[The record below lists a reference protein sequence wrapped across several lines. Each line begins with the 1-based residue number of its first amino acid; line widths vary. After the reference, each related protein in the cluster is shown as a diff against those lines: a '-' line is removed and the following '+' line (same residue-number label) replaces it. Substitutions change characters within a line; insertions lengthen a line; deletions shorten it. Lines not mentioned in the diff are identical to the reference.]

1 MKTMKIVTADEIKL
15 LDRKATSEFKI
26 PSLLLMENAARGLID
41 HIEATFG
48 PVKSKRIVILAG
60 RGNNGGDGLAAARH
74 LRMRGAEAIV
84 YLLSPIEKVEG
95 DAKTSLDIWIE
106 TGGLLEVVGSFSW
119 EGLKEDLQ
127 KSDMIIDALL
137 GTGLSHPV
145 EGNYAEAIA
154 AINNAR
160 RRVISIDIPSG
171 ISSDTGEMLGIAVE
185 ADTTF
190 VIALPKR
197 GLFARAGL
205 EHCGKWKVIDIG
217 LPPALID
224 RSGINVDL
232 ITPTM
237 MQDLPP
243 RRTRG
248 MHKGTM
254 GHLLLIAGSVGTL
267 GAAQMASLAAMRCGT
282 GLVTV
287 ALPATVA
294 ASNVPFPME
303 VMTLPLPETN
313 EGTLSLASEKKLL
326 QGIEGKTAIAV
337 GPGLSCHPET
347 QHLVRNL
354 IRQVSI
360 PMIIDADGLNAIAT
374 DLSILKEKRSNLILT
389 PHPGEMGRLMDTT
402 ADNIQ
407 SDRFKIAEEFSKK
420 WGVVLV
426 LKGAHT
432 IVATPDG
439 LLRVNSTGN
448 PTMATAGVGDALT
461 GVIAGFVAQ
470 GIAPQ
475 DAATLGVYLHGLA
488 GDLAAEATGEGSL
501 ITSDLIGKI
510 PKAIATHLGKGH
522 A

>member
-1 MKTMKIVTADEIKL
+1 MKIVTTDEIKS
-15 LDRKATSEFKI
+15 LDRNATETFKI

-41 HIEATFG
+41 HIEAAFG
-48 PVKSKRIVILAG
+48 PVKGKRIVILAG

-95 DAKTSLDIWIE
+95 DARTSLDIWIA
-106 TGGLLEVVGSFSW
+106 TDGLLEVVGSFSW
-119 EGLKEDLQ
+119 GDLKKDLH
-127 KSDMIIDALL
+127 KSDLVIDALL

-145 EGNYAEAIA
+145 EGDYAEAIA
-154 AINNAR
+154 AINGAR
-160 RRVISIDIPSG
+160 RPVISVDIPSG
-171 ISSDTGEMLGIAVE
+171 ISSDTGALLGIAVR
-185 ADTTF
+185 ADMTF
-190 VIALPKR
+190 AIALPKR
-197 GLFARAGL
+197 GHFVRAGL
-205 EHCGKWKVIDIG
+205 EHSGVWEVIDIG
-217 LPPALID
+217 FPPALID
-224 RSGINVDL
+224 RAGMSIDL
-232 ITPTM
+232 LTSNM
-237 MQDLPP
+237 VQDLPP
-243 RRTRG
+243 RRTKG
-248 MHKGTM
+248 MHKGIM
-254 GHLLLIAGSVGTL
+254 GHLLLVAGSVGTL
-267 GAAQMASLAAMRCGT
+267 GAAQMASLAAMRSGT

-326 QGIEGKTAIAV
+326 QGIEGKTAIAI
-337 GPGLSCHPET
+337 GPGLSRHPET

-354 IRQVSI
+354 IRQVSV
-360 PMIIDADGLNAIAT
+360 PMIIDADGINAIAP
-374 DLSILKEKRSNLILT
+374 DISILKEKKSTLILT
-389 PHPGEMGRLMDTT
+389 PHPGEMGRLMGTN
-402 ADNIQ
+402 ADAVQ
-407 SDRFKIAEEFSKK
+407 SDRFKIAKEFAKK
-420 WGVVLV
+420 WEIILV

-439 LLRVNSTGN
+439 LLRVNNNGN

-461 GVIAGFVAQ
+461 GMIAGLVAQ
-470 GIAPQ
+470 GIAPP

-488 GDLAAEATGEGSL
+488 GDLAAKVLGEGSL

-510 PKAIATHLGKGH
+510 PEAIATHLGKGN